1 MDHSLLEL
9 LFVNQVKEK
18 KPAIIEEQKRK
29 KPNLLFSNSKAIK
42 PCLAARYLYFQN
54 K

>member
-18 KPAIIEEQKRK
+18 KPVIIEGQKEK
-29 KPNLLFSNSKAIK
+29 KN
-42 PCLAARYLYFQN
+42 
-54 K
+54 